1 MKNYIALFVAV
12 VFALCSAPSGHCQAY
27 SALTTKLKNNQLIT
41 GNETVQGNGNVGGTF
56 TVGGLT
62 TLSTPL
68 TLISAENAI
77 KCKVVPV
84 DIGPT
89 GALAN
94 STVYTSTTPIGFACT
109 VIGITLAAHVA
120 PVGGTNTVA
129 VQKNGT
135 TTMLSTATM
144 DPTTLTSLVG
154 KPLTLTGT
162 PANLTLAASD
172 TIDITYTSGVQGT
185 AANGPVFSIV
195 VLPTADF

>member
-1 MKNYIALFVAV
+1 MKKLIAF
-12 VFALCSAPSGHCQAY
+12 FASL
-27 SALTTKLKNNQLIT
+27 ALTAALLTPASAANTTTRAFNSIDKYNLQIK
-41 GNETVQGNGNVGGTF
+41 GNLLVNGT
-56 TVGGLT
+56 T

-68 TLISAENAI
+68 TIISAENAI
-77 KCKVVPV
+77 KGKVVTV

-89 GALAN
+89 GALTN
-94 STVYTSTTPIGFACT
+94 STVYTSTTPIGFPCT

-154 KPLTLTGT
+154 KALTLTAT
-162 PANLTLAASD
+162 PANLTLAATD
-172 TIDITYTSGVQGT
+172 TIDITYTSGVQTT

-195 VLPTADF
+195 VVPTTDF